1 MYLLDTN
8 VISELRK
15 APAGR
20 ANANVVAWA
29 AGMTVPMLY
38 TSSITIL
45 EIEIGVLQ
53 IERRDRMQGA
63 LLRDWLETQVLTAFD
78 GRIIAFDKAAARRC
92 AGLHVPDRRSDRDAM
107 IAAVALVHGMRVVT
121 RNTVDFEATGV
132 GLVNP
137 WELVAPREAAK

>member
-29 AGMTVPMLY
+29 AGVTVPMLF

-53 IERRDRMQGA
+53 IERRDRVQGA
-63 LLRDWLETQVLTAFD
+63 LLRNWLETQVLTAFD
-78 GRIIAFDKAAARRC
+78 GRIIAFDTATARRC

-107 IAAVALVHGMRVVT
+107 IAAIALVHGMRVVT
-121 RNTVDFEATGV
+121 RNTTDFETTGV
-132 GLVNP
+132 GLIDP
-137 WELVAPREAAK
+137 WAPVTPAEPPQ